1 METKKQVQEI
11 LVLYQEK
18 LKKKVFGKEIFSA
31 DSLHPSQHQSLLHA
45 KWMIEQALLF
55 LENPEKKQQTQR
67 WLGFLQGILWCCGVY
82 TINQLRDHTTKI
94 FQNHKTS

>member
-1 METKKQVQEI
+1 METKKQVQKI

-55 LENPEKKQQTQR
+55 LENPKRSDGLVSFRE
-67 WLGFLQGILWCCGVY
+67 FFGVAESTPSMNFV
-82 TINQLRDHTTKI
+82 TITAKI
-94 FQNHKTS
+94 FRNHKTR

>member
-18 LKKKVFGKEIFSA
+18 LEKKVFGKEIFPA
-31 DSLHPSQHQSLLHA
+31 DSINPSRHQSLLHA

-55 LENPEKKQQTQR
+55 LENPEKKQKTQR
-67 WLGFLQGILWCCGVY
+67 WLGFIQGILWCCGVY
-82 TINQLRDHTTKI
+82 TINQLRGH
-94 FQNHKTS
+94 NR